1 MGWSKAGHS
10 RRRGIWIGVIVGL
23 VALLIIGRIVATPI
37 VRSVVRDSL
46 VYMKDGYTGEVRDVE
61 LSILTGEVAL
71 LDMRIFKKNGLVP
84 VPFMDIERFVLAMVW
99 EGYAPRL
106 ELVATRA
113 KIALVDAKAKAAQQ
127 WGPTFDLEDLRR
139 QLPLE
144 LSAVRFVDGEF
155 HFYKFEAK
163 PRVDLV
169 VRDLDVQ
176 WEQLSG
182 CLPPG
187 WAACDS
193 KLSGEGK
200 VMRGGRLALRG
211 RFDRHKGPNFFAH
224 ANVNNLK
231 PVQFNAML
239 TEYAKIDAQG
249 GTIDVEAIYH
259 NKPPAQRL
267 VLVPRLYEVKIMGS
281 EREGEVK
288 TWREMLAGIGA
299 GFFER
304 RRGTKAI
311 EFKQGKWSMIDWGGE
326 RSARAAKDTSPVADS
341 RR

>member
-1 MGWSKAGHS
+1 MGWSSARHP
-10 RRRGIWIGVIVGL
+10 RRRRIWIGVIVGL
-23 VALLIIGRIVATPI
+23 IALIVVGRVVATPI
-37 VRSVVRDSL
+37 VKHVVSDSL

-71 LDMRIFKKNGLVP
+71 LDMRIFKKNGRVP
-84 VPFMDIERFVLAMVW
+84 VPFMDIKRFVLAAVW
-99 EGYAPRL
+99 ESYAPRL
-106 ELVATRA
+106 ELVATDA
-113 KIALVDAKAKAAQQ
+113 KISLVDAKSKAAQQ

-155 HFYKFEAK
+155 HFYNFEAK
-163 PRVDLV
+163 PRIDLA

-176 WEQLSG
+176 WEKLTG

-193 KLSGEGK
+193 TLAGEGA
-200 VMRGGRLALRG
+200 VMRGGRLGLKG
-211 RFDRHKGPNFFAH
+211 RFDRHKGPKFFAH

-239 TEYAKIDAQG
+239 TEYAKIDAQD
-249 GTIDVEAIYH
+249 GTIDVEVLYH

-267 VLVPRLYEVKIMGS
+267 VLVPRLYDVKIVGS
-281 EREGEVK
+281 ERDGEVK
-288 TWREMLAGIGA
+288 TWRELLAGIGA

-311 EFKQGKWSMIDWGGE
+311 EYKAGKWGMIDWGGE
-326 RSARAAKDTSPVADS
+326 RSARAES
-341 RR
+341 R